1 MVRKSG
7 WESTRRVRCLTAI
20 VVFFAAINGAAL
32 AGPERIVAQASA
44 SSGTVTG
51 TVLTSDGAS
60 VSGATVVLEGPV
72 RQTTSTDARG
82 FFRFPS
88 VEPGFYAVTASKAGF
103 AAARTD
109 NVVVTAESTATLSI
123 PLAASSFSSL
133 RQIGRASTSVPGRA
147 QINTGTAA
155 LAVVSNQVFVDQGQQ
170 QVTKVLNETP
180 GIIASRSTSDN
191 SASQASPVIPQI
203 RGALPYETETLVDGH
218 PVSVGATGYFSPLYL
233 NPALL
238 QDVEI
243 AKGPG
248 VLGTDINYA
257 IGGSVNYRT
266 LEPTRTFH
274 AVVDLGIDG
283 YAGTSPSV
291 RITGST
297 GSHFV
302 DYAFAYAGDGT
313 PGPLQNYRVAG
324 SQVPLVYGGSGP
336 NASGLGPWFV
346 NGRGYA
352 GFPEGLG
359 PSKTPQY
366 AGLPGQAY
374 FAQPIYVCC
383 STLNTQFYNRDE
395 LAKLRFNFSQQTALT
410 VSYLGAQSTDDQTGV
425 QANSV
430 SPLPPGIDFSSFA
443 PPPGYKGSVPAG
455 TAIPFDLAA
464 FLPLSNSVQQ
474 SLFQSELR
482 SAIGKTTILARYYAG
497 AANQYTYNYQTQ
509 TNEAFSGNAWGGVPL
524 CDVGV
529 AFNFATNACANG
541 AAPTP
546 TYFNGQS
553 TSFTSGPAQSTIL
566 TQDHLRGY
574 SVEFDEPLGD
584 DLFSLAFDE
593 SHHDSINY
601 VDDPLGGVVGYQL
614 APGSGQQF
622 TTILAR
628 GQLALAPR
636 FTTTISNYA
645 IQYASHYSGDG
656 GATYHDATRAFDA
669 PRLAFSWRP
678 NADVAWRASLG
689 SSIAPPYIS
698 LISAPAQ
705 VPQPNSVPATSF
717 NLNTNNGELKP
728 ETAFGYD
735 IGFDKR
741 IARSMSLSADAYLTN
756 LHDMFLPSTFQQ
768 GTFAS
773 TASNGAALPLYV
785 TQTRNLAF
793 ARYEGIELALQRAPV
808 AGWGF
813 KLQGT
818 LQRGYPYD
826 LPPGFYDTAAG
837 PYTTNLAVISGAN
850 FQPSGL
856 GYNGV
861 GGANYQVG
869 RVPYS
874 TGYGELNFRTPRG
887 FYGNLGITYYG
898 PNNSYNRQAFGV
910 VSGTLRVPLAPDVS
924 LQVAGDNLTGAYD
937 KGYFGYFDG
946 VAIPLANGGHTNTG
960 YLGSTDGGT
969 YGPATLRAS
978 LRYDFGRRQ

>member
-1 MVRKSG
+1 M
-7 WESTRRVRCLTAI
+7 
-20 VVFFAAINGAAL
+20 
-32 AGPERIVAQASA
+32 
-44 SSGTVTG
+44 
-51 TVLTSDGAS
+51 
-60 VSGATVVLEGPV
+60 
-72 RQTTSTDARG
+72 
-82 FFRFPS
+82 
-88 VEPGFYAVTASKAGF
+88 
-103 AAARTD
+103 
-109 NVVVTAESTATLSI
+109 
-123 PLAASSFSSL
+123 
-133 RQIGRASTSVPGRA
+133 
-147 QINTGTAA
+147 
-155 LAVVSNQVFVDQGQQ
+155 
-170 QVTKVLNETP
+170 
-180 GIIASRSTSDN
+180 
-191 SASQASPVIPQI
+191 
-203 RGALPYETETLVDGH
+203 
-218 PVSVGATGYFSPLYL
+218 
-233 NPALL
+233 
-238 QDVEI
+238 
-243 AKGPG
+243 
-248 VLGTDINYA
+248 
-257 IGGSVNYRT
+257 
-266 LEPTRTFH
+266 
-274 AVVDLGIDG
+274 
-283 YAGTSPSV
+283 
-291 RITGST
+291 
-297 GSHFV
+297 
-302 DYAFAYAGDGT
+302 
-313 PGPLQNYRVAG
+313 
-324 SQVPLVYGGSGP
+324 
-336 NASGLGPWFV
+336 
-346 NGRGYA
+346 
-352 GFPEGLG
+352 
-359 PSKTPQY
+359 
-366 AGLPGQAY
+366 
-374 FAQPIYVCC
+374 
-383 STLNTQFYNRDE
+383 
-395 LAKLRFNFSQQTALT
+395 
-410 VSYLGAQSTDDQTGV
+410 
-425 QANSV
+425 
-430 SPLPPGIDFSSFA
+430 
-443 PPPGYKGSVPAG
+443 
-455 TAIPFDLAA
+455 
-464 FLPLSNSVQQ
+464 
-474 SLFQSELR
+474 
-482 SAIGKTTILARYYAG
+482 
-497 AANQYTYNYQTQ
+497 
-509 TNEAFSGNAWGGVPL
+509 

-584 DLFSLAFDE
+584 DLFSLAFDQ

-773 TASNGAALPLYV
+773 TASNGAALPLYI